1 MSDIDEIL
9 QAQLEAIESGQP
21 VDMVLQALPN
31 EAHDLEALIMLASAV
46 RDLPHPEFEFEQ
58 AQAAKQKILAAS
70 QAVTRPL
77 PRRRPVQSGS
87 MRWMLTPRFAA
98 LAAVFLVA
106 LIAVSA
112 AGVWLAGPPGGRSAV
127 VMDVNGQ
134 VEAASIENQSEWR
147 SIYSGDRVYANE
159 RIRTFGASEAT
170 LVFFEGSRATI
181 SANADVVLNTILGK
195 WGSSLQVGITQNSG
209 KTHHNVVPLQGN
221 NSSYVVQ
228 SPGATASVQGTT
240 FEVAVS
246 DKGQSLIAVHT
257 GKVQVSNDRNQVFI
271 NAGQA
276 TRAQSDLTLEVPAY
290 TFSVAGQMT
299 SLTADNWTVEG
310 ITFTINEH
318 TSISGEPVVGD
329 DLIVTGRIAANN
341 VFIADRIEV
350 ALIPQPSATFTGEIQ
365 NQGEDA
371 WQVSDQTV
379 LVNAATNIARE
390 LQTGDPVLVTFTALK
405 DGERLAQSIASLD
418 EAAETLL
425 TSAIPSPV
433 PGAKPDLVF
442 YPQEQY
448 SDTCGAQ
455 YSFEGILANE
465 GKDEKDFAANVRLH
479 VLTERDT
486 ARYIETIEIVGP
498 DWERI
503 EAGTETLFTIYVTM
517 KDGWNQA
524 SEKDRNVVLQV
535 ALEGETNRPNQHKST
550 MTIHITACQEEEP
563 TVEPSPTTE
572 PTKPALPTPSPR
584 LAPDYCTGQQ
594 ELDHP
599 TGIRL
604 AQKHEGTSY
613 DEIMAWFCKGYKFGE
628 IDLAYSLAIQN
639 DVGVRE
645 IFEMKETGKPWG
657 QVKKELIEKVKP
669 TQKPRPSVEEL
680 KPTQKPKPEKD
691 KILPAVVPTKKD

>member
-9 QAQLEAIESGQP
+9 QAQLEALESGQP
-21 VDMVLQALPN
+21 VDEVLQALPN

-77 PRRRPVQSGS
+77 PRRRPVQKRQPALDAHAQVRGAGS
-87 MRWMLTPRFAA
+87 CIPGG
-98 LAAVFLVA
+98 VDC
-106 LIAVSA
+106 AVSA

-147 SIYSGDRVYANE
+147 AIYSGDRVYANE

-181 SANADVVLNTILGK
+181 GANADVVLNTIQGK
-195 WGSSLQVGITQNSG
+195 WGRSLQVGITQNSG
-209 KTHHNVVPLQGN
+209 KTHHNVVPLQGK

-228 SPGATASVQGTT
+228 APGATASVQGTT

-257 GKVQVSNDRNQVFI
+257 GKVQVSNDRSQVSI

-276 TRAQSDLTLEVPAY
+276 TRAQPDLTLEVPAY

-299 SLTADNWTVEG
+299 SLIADNWTVEG
-310 ITFTINEH
+310 ITFTINEQ
-318 TSISGEPVVGD
+318 TSISGDPVVGD

-341 VFIADRIEV
+341 SYIADHIEV

-365 NQGEDA
+365 NQGDDA

-390 LQTGDPVLVTFTALK
+390 LRAGDPVLVTFTALK

-418 EAAETLL
+418 EAAETLI

-433 PGAKPDLVF
+433 PGAKPELVF

-465 GKDEKDFAANVRLH
+465 GKDERDFAANVRLH

-503 EAGTETLFTIYVTM
+503 EAG
-517 KDGWNQA
+517 
-524 SEKDRNVVLQV
+524 S
-535 ALEGETNRPNQHKST
+535 
-550 MTIHITACQEEEP
+550 
-563 TVEPSPTTE
+563 
-572 PTKPALPTPSPR
+572 
-584 LAPDYCTGQQ
+584 
-594 ELDHP
+594 
-599 TGIRL
+599 
-604 AQKHEGTSY
+604 
-613 DEIMAWFCKGYKFGE
+613 
-628 IDLAYSLAIQN
+628 
-639 DVGVRE
+639 
-645 IFEMKETGKPWG
+645 
-657 QVKKELIEKVKP
+657 
-669 TQKPRPSVEEL
+669 
-680 KPTQKPKPEKD
+680 
-691 KILPAVVPTKKD
+691 